1 MLPPY
6 KKTMMPAAENQIV
19 VYRPNEAVRLAMRL
33 ENEMVWLT
41 QSKMATLFG
50 CSSDNILEFTYFL
63 DAEVRHT
70 PENKG

>member
-41 QSKMATLFG
+41 QSKMATLVG
-50 CSSDNILEFTYFL
+50 CSSDNILEFTHFL
-63 DAEVRHT
+63 NVETRCTRMD
-70 PENKG
+70 KG

>member
-19 VYRPNEAVRLAMRL
+19 VYRPNEAVRLAVRL

-63 DAEVRHT
+63 DAEVRYT

>member
-6 KKTMMPAAENQIV
+6 KKTMMPAAENQIA

-50 CSSDNILEFTYFL
+50 CSSDNILEFTHFL
-63 DAEVRHT
+63 DVEMRCT
-70 PENKG
+70 RMDKG